1 MQYSGFNKILRSV
14 FVQTLLNKLDDGTF
28 SDFFEDWK
36 WIFSYSRK
44 YTKVIICYTII
55 GIISSTL
62 GLVSSVASKYMID
75 IITGYQFE
83 KLWLVAVIMV
93 SSMVVSLLF
102 TSLVNRYST
111 KLSVYVNN
119 DMQADIFDRII
130 DADWLSISQFENGD
144 ILNRFNNDVNT
155 VASNAVSWLPNLI
168 IYVYSIAATL
178 AVILYYDA
186 TMALIALLS
195 APILLLS
202 GRYLMRKNSE
212 YRRKV
217 LEVNSKLMNYEV
229 ETFYN
234 FDTIKT
240 FGVMEH
246 YSKGLRG
253 WQERFKQT
261 NLAYNL
267 FTIKTNIG
275 MSVLS
280 AGVSFLAFG
289 YCLFRLWTGDILYG
303 TMTLFLEQRSKLSN
317 QFSNLVRIIPGML
330 NSAVSARRIREL
342 VELPREVHM
351 PEQSERMRQ
360 AAQHGFTV
368 QLEHVNFAYIQEHR
382 VLTDSNFIASPG
394 EIVALVGPSGE
405 GKTTMLRMILGLL
418 HPNQGTAQLVTQ
430 DGETVPIHA
439 DTRRYFSY
447 VPQGNTLMSG
457 TIADNLRVV
466 KENATEEEIKEAA
479 SIAQA
484 LDFVEEKKDGFDSAI
499 AQGGSNVS
507 GGQRQRLAIARAI
520 VKKPK
525 IMVFDDSFS
534 ALDMKTDA
542 ALRKALADKIK
553 DSTVLIVAQRI
564 STIIHADQILVLD
577 EGKIVGMGKHED
589 LLKNCEVYEQIAKS
603 QLSAKE
609 LGLNEK
615 EASL

>member
-111 KLSVYVNN
+111 KLSIYVNN

-195 APILLLS
+195 APILLLF

-234 FDTIKT
+234 FDTIKS

-466 KENATEEEIKEAA
+466 KEDATEEEIK
-479 SIAQA
+479 QA
-484 LDFVEEKKDGFDSAI
+484 LETACAWEFVQKMPDGIHSLL
-499 AQGGSNVS
+499 GTRGRGVS
-507 GGQRQRLAIARAI
+507 EGQ
-520 VKKPK
+520 
-525 IMVFDDSFS
+525 
-534 ALDMKTDA
+534 
-542 ALRKALADKIK
+542 
-553 DSTVLIVAQRI
+553 AQRI
-564 STIIHADQILVLD
+564 SIARAVLRDAPILLLD
-577 EGKIVGMGKHED
+577 EATSALDVATERQVLRNIMHRHPNKTCIVTTHRPSVLNLCQRIYRVIDTKVTQLD
-589 LLKNCEVYEQIAKS
+589 EQ
-603 QLSAKE
+603 
-609 LGLNEK
+609 
-615 EASL
+615 ASNQMVQDF

>member
-111 KLSVYVNN
+111 KLSIYVNN

-144 ILNRFNNDVNT
+144 ILNRFNNDVNI
-155 VASNAVSWLPNLI
+155 VASNAVSWLPNWI

-234 FDTIKT
+234 FDTIKS

-360 AAQHGFTV
+360 AARHGFTV

-382 VLTDSNFIASPG
+382 VLTDSNFIAAPG

-466 KENATEEEIKEAA
+466 KEDATEEEI
-479 SIAQA
+479 QRA
-484 LDFVEEKKDGFDSAI
+484 LETACAWEFVQKMPDGIHSLL
-499 AQGGSNVS
+499 GTRGRGVS
-507 GGQRQRLAIARAI
+507 EGQ
-520 VKKPK
+520 
-525 IMVFDDSFS
+525 
-534 ALDMKTDA
+534 
-542 ALRKALADKIK
+542 
-553 DSTVLIVAQRI
+553 AQRI
-564 STIIHADQILVLD
+564 SIARAVLRDAPILLLD
-577 EGKIVGMGKHED
+577 EATSALDVATERQVLRNIMHRHPNKTCIVTTHRPSVLNLCQRIYRVIDTKVTQLD
-589 LLKNCEVYEQIAKS
+589 EQ
-603 QLSAKE
+603 
-609 LGLNEK
+609 
-615 EASL
+615 ASNQMVQDF

>member
-111 KLSVYVNN
+111 KLSIYVNN

-234 FDTIKT
+234 FDTIKS

-289 YCLFRLWTGDILYG
+289 YCLLRLWTGDILYG

-466 KENATEEEIKEAA
+466 KEDATEEEIK
-479 SIAQA
+479 QA
-484 LDFVEEKKDGFDSAI
+484 LETACAWEFVQKMPDGIHSLL
-499 AQGGSNVS
+499 GTRGRGVS
-507 GGQRQRLAIARAI
+507 EGQ
-520 VKKPK
+520 
-525 IMVFDDSFS
+525 
-534 ALDMKTDA
+534 
-542 ALRKALADKIK
+542 
-553 DSTVLIVAQRI
+553 AQRI
-564 STIIHADQILVLD
+564 SIARAVLRDAPILLLD
-577 EGKIVGMGKHED
+577 EATSALDVATERQVLRNIMHRHPNKTCIVTTHRPSVLNLCQRIYRVIDTKVTQLD
-589 LLKNCEVYEQIAKS
+589 EQ
-603 QLSAKE
+603 
-609 LGLNEK
+609 
-615 EASL
+615 ASNQMVQDF

>member
-111 KLSVYVNN
+111 KLSIYVNN

-186 TMALIALLS
+186 AMALIALLS

-234 FDTIKT
+234 FDTIKS

-360 AAQHGFTV
+360 AARHGFTV

-382 VLTDSNFIASPG
+382 VLTDSNFIAAPG

-466 KENATEEEIKEAA
+466 KEDATEEEI
-479 SIAQA
+479 QRA
-484 LDFVEEKKDGFDSAI
+484 LETACAWEFVQKMPDGIHSLL
-499 AQGGSNVS
+499 GTRGRGVS
-507 GGQRQRLAIARAI
+507 EGQ
-520 VKKPK
+520 
-525 IMVFDDSFS
+525 
-534 ALDMKTDA
+534 
-542 ALRKALADKIK
+542 
-553 DSTVLIVAQRI
+553 AQRI
-564 STIIHADQILVLD
+564 SIARAVLRDAPILLLD
-577 EGKIVGMGKHED
+577 EATSALDVATERQVLRNIMHRHPNKTCIVTTHRPSVLNLCQRIYRVIDTK
-589 LLKNCEVYEQIAKS
+589 VT
-603 QLSAKE
+603 QLDE
-609 LGLNEK
+609 R
-615 EASL
+615 ASNQMVQDF

>member
-111 KLSVYVNN
+111 KLSIYVNN

-234 FDTIKT
+234 FDTIKS

-360 AAQHGFTV
+360 AARHGFAV

-382 VLTDSNFIASPG
+382 VLTDSNFIAAPG

-466 KENATEEEIKEAA
+466 KEDATEEEIKRALETACA
-479 SIAQA
+479 WEFVQKMPDSIHS
-484 LDFVEEKKDGFDSAI
+484 LLGTR
-499 AQGGSNVS
+499 GRGVS
-507 GGQRQRLAIARAI
+507 EGQ
-520 VKKPK
+520 
-525 IMVFDDSFS
+525 
-534 ALDMKTDA
+534 
-542 ALRKALADKIK
+542 
-553 DSTVLIVAQRI
+553 AQRI
-564 STIIHADQILVLD
+564 SIARAVLRDAPILLLD
-577 EGKIVGMGKHED
+577 EATSALDVATERQVLRNIMHRHPNKTCIVTTHRPSVLNLCQRIYRVIDTKVTQLD
-589 LLKNCEVYEQIAKS
+589 EQ
-603 QLSAKE
+603 
-609 LGLNEK
+609 
-615 EASL
+615 ASNQMVQDF

>member
-111 KLSVYVNN
+111 KLSIYVNN

-234 FDTIKT
+234 FDTIKS

-317 QFSNLVRIIPGML
+317 QFSNLVRIVPGML

-466 KENATEEEIKEAA
+466 KEDATEEEIK
-479 SIAQA
+479 QA
-484 LDFVEEKKDGFDSAI
+484 LETACAWEFVQKMPDGIHSLL
-499 AQGGSNVS
+499 GTRGRGVS
-507 GGQRQRLAIARAI
+507 EGQ
-520 VKKPK
+520 
-525 IMVFDDSFS
+525 
-534 ALDMKTDA
+534 
-542 ALRKALADKIK
+542 
-553 DSTVLIVAQRI
+553 AQRI
-564 STIIHADQILVLD
+564 SIARAVLRDAPILLLD
-577 EGKIVGMGKHED
+577 EATSALDVATERQVLRNIMHRHPNKTCIVTTHRPSVLNLCQRIYRVIDTKVTQLD
-589 LLKNCEVYEQIAKS
+589 EQ
-603 QLSAKE
+603 
-609 LGLNEK
+609 
-615 EASL
+615 ASNQMVQDF

>member
-111 KLSVYVNN
+111 KLSIYVNN

-217 LEVNSKLMNYEV
+217 LEVNSTLMNYEV

-234 FDTIKT
+234 FDTIKS

-466 KENATEEEIKEAA
+466 KEDATEEEIK
-479 SIAQA
+479 QA
-484 LDFVEEKKDGFDSAI
+484 LETACAWEFVQKMPDGIHSLL
-499 AQGGSNVS
+499 GTRGRGVS
-507 GGQRQRLAIARAI
+507 EGQ
-520 VKKPK
+520 
-525 IMVFDDSFS
+525 
-534 ALDMKTDA
+534 
-542 ALRKALADKIK
+542 
-553 DSTVLIVAQRI
+553 AQRI
-564 STIIHADQILVLD
+564 SIARAVLRDAPILLLD
-577 EGKIVGMGKHED
+577 EATSALDVATERQVLRNIMHRHPNKTCIVTTHRPSVLNLCQRIYRVIDTKVTQLD
-589 LLKNCEVYEQIAKS
+589 EQ
-603 QLSAKE
+603 
-609 LGLNEK
+609 
-615 EASL
+615 ASNQMVQDF

>member
-111 KLSVYVNN
+111 KLSIYVNN

-217 LEVNSKLMNYEV
+217 LEINSKLMNYEV

-234 FDTIKT
+234 FDTIKS

-466 KENATEEEIKEAA
+466 KEDATEEEIK
-479 SIAQA
+479 QA
-484 LDFVEEKKDGFDSAI
+484 LETACAWEFVQKMPDGIHSLL
-499 AQGGSNVS
+499 GTRGRGVS
-507 GGQRQRLAIARAI
+507 EGQ
-520 VKKPK
+520 
-525 IMVFDDSFS
+525 
-534 ALDMKTDA
+534 
-542 ALRKALADKIK
+542 
-553 DSTVLIVAQRI
+553 AQRI
-564 STIIHADQILVLD
+564 SIARAVLRDAPILLLD
-577 EGKIVGMGKHED
+577 EATSALDVATERQVLRNIMHRHPNKTCIVTTHRPSVLNLCQRIYRVIDTKVTQLD
-589 LLKNCEVYEQIAKS
+589 EQ
-603 QLSAKE
+603 
-609 LGLNEK
+609 
-615 EASL
+615 ASNQMVQDF

>member
-111 KLSVYVNN
+111 KLSIYVNN

-144 ILNRFNNDVNT
+144 ILNRFNNDVNI

-234 FDTIKT
+234 FDTIKS

-317 QFSNLVRIIPGML
+317 QFSNLL

-360 AAQHGFTV
+360 AARHGFTV

-382 VLTDSNFIASPG
+382 VLTDSNFIAAPG

-466 KENATEEEIKEAA
+466 KEDATEEEI
-479 SIAQA
+479 QRA
-484 LDFVEEKKDGFDSAI
+484 LETACAWEFVQKMPDGIHSLL
-499 AQGGSNVS
+499 GTRGRGVS
-507 GGQRQRLAIARAI
+507 EGQ
-520 VKKPK
+520 
-525 IMVFDDSFS
+525 
-534 ALDMKTDA
+534 
-542 ALRKALADKIK
+542 
-553 DSTVLIVAQRI
+553 AQRI
-564 STIIHADQILVLD
+564 SIARAVLRDAPILLLD
-577 EGKIVGMGKHED
+577 EATSALDVATERQVLRNIMHRHPNKTCIVTTHRPSVLNLCQRIYRVIDTKVTQLD
-589 LLKNCEVYEQIAKS
+589 EQ
-603 QLSAKE
+603 
-609 LGLNEK
+609 
-615 EASL
+615 ASNQMVQDF

>member
-111 KLSVYVNN
+111 KLSIYVNN

-234 FDTIKT
+234 FDTIKS

-466 KENATEEEIKEAA
+466 KEDATEEEIK
-479 SIAQA
+479 QA
-484 LDFVEEKKDGFDSAI
+484 LETACAWEFVQKMPDGIHSLL
-499 AQGGSNVS
+499 GTRGRGVS
-507 GGQRQRLAIARAI
+507 EGQ
-520 VKKPK
+520 
-525 IMVFDDSFS
+525 
-534 ALDMKTDA
+534 
-542 ALRKALADKIK
+542 
-553 DSTVLIVAQRI
+553 AQRI
-564 STIIHADQILVLD
+564 SIARAVLRDAPILLLD
-577 EGKIVGMGKHED
+577 EATSALDVATERQVLRNIMHRHPNNTCIVTTHRPSVLNLCQRIYRVIDTKVTQLD
-589 LLKNCEVYEQIAKS
+589 EQAS
-603 QLSAKE
+603 NQMVQDFYFLPDKE
-609 LGLNEK
+609 NLPQNFLGRFFVRYRI
-615 EASL
+615 

>member
-111 KLSVYVNN
+111 KLSIYVNN

-234 FDTIKT
+234 FDTIKS

-368 QLEHVNFAYIQEHR
+368 QLEHVNFAYIQERR

-418 HPNQGTAQLVTQ
+418 HPNHGTAQLVTQ
-430 DGETVPIHA
+430 DGEAVPIHA

-466 KENATEEEIKEAA
+466 KEDATEEEIK
-479 SIAQA
+479 QA
-484 LDFVEEKKDGFDSAI
+484 LETACAWEFVQKMPDGIHSLL
-499 AQGGSNVS
+499 GTRGRGVS
-507 GGQRQRLAIARAI
+507 EGQ
-520 VKKPK
+520 
-525 IMVFDDSFS
+525 
-534 ALDMKTDA
+534 
-542 ALRKALADKIK
+542 
-553 DSTVLIVAQRI
+553 AQRI
-564 STIIHADQILVLD
+564 SIARAVLRDAPILLLD
-577 EGKIVGMGKHED
+577 EATSALDVATERQVLRNIMHRHPNKTCIVTTHRPSVLNLCQRIYRVIDTKVTQLD
-589 LLKNCEVYEQIAKS
+589 EQ
-603 QLSAKE
+603 
-609 LGLNEK
+609 
-615 EASL
+615 ASNQMVQDF

>member
-111 KLSVYVNN
+111 KLSIYVNN

-234 FDTIKT
+234 FDTIKS

-246 YSKGLRG
+246 YSKGLRD

-360 AAQHGFTV
+360 AAQYGFTV

-466 KENATEEEIKEAA
+466 KEDATEEEIR
-479 SIAQA
+479 QA
-484 LDFVEEKKDGFDSAI
+484 LETACAWEFVQKMPDGIHSLL
-499 AQGGSNVS
+499 GTRGRGVS
-507 GGQRQRLAIARAI
+507 EGQ
-520 VKKPK
+520 
-525 IMVFDDSFS
+525 
-534 ALDMKTDA
+534 
-542 ALRKALADKIK
+542 
-553 DSTVLIVAQRI
+553 AQRI
-564 STIIHADQILVLD
+564 SIARAVLRDAPILLLD
-577 EGKIVGMGKHED
+577 EATSALDVATERQVLRNIMHRHPNKTCIVTTHRPSVLNLCQRIYRVIDTKVTQLD
-589 LLKNCEVYEQIAKS
+589 EQ
-603 QLSAKE
+603 
-609 LGLNEK
+609 
-615 EASL
+615 ASNQMVQDF

>member
-111 KLSVYVNN
+111 KLSIYVNN

-234 FDTIKT
+234 FDTIKS

-466 KENATEEEIKEAA
+466 KEDATEEEIK
-479 SIAQA
+479 QA
-484 LDFVEEKKDGFDSAI
+484 LETACAWEFVQKMPDGIHSLL
-499 AQGGSNVS
+499 GTRGRGVS
-507 GGQRQRLAIARAI
+507 EGQ
-520 VKKPK
+520 
-525 IMVFDDSFS
+525 
-534 ALDMKTDA
+534 
-542 ALRKALADKIK
+542 
-553 DSTVLIVAQRI
+553 AQRI
-564 STIIHADQILVLD
+564 SIARAVLRDAPILLLD
-577 EGKIVGMGKHED
+577 EATSALDVATERQVLRNIMHRHPNNTCIVTTHRPSVLNLCQRIYRVIDTKVTQLD
-589 LLKNCEVYEQIAKS
+589 EQ
-603 QLSAKE
+603 
-609 LGLNEK
+609 
-615 EASL
+615 ASNQMVQDF

>member
-111 KLSVYVNN
+111 KLSIYVNN

-234 FDTIKT
+234 FDTIKS

-360 AAQHGFTV
+360 AARHGFTV

-418 HPNQGTAQLVTQ
+418 HPNQGTVQLVTQ

-466 KENATEEEIKEAA
+466 KEDATEEEIK
-479 SIAQA
+479 QA
-484 LDFVEEKKDGFDSAI
+484 LETACAWEFVQKMPDGIHSLL
-499 AQGGSNVS
+499 GTRGRGVS
-507 GGQRQRLAIARAI
+507 EGQ
-520 VKKPK
+520 
-525 IMVFDDSFS
+525 
-534 ALDMKTDA
+534 
-542 ALRKALADKIK
+542 
-553 DSTVLIVAQRI
+553 AQRI
-564 STIIHADQILVLD
+564 SIARAVLRDAPILLLD
-577 EGKIVGMGKHED
+577 EATSALDVATERQVLRNIMHRHPNKTCIVTTHRPSVLNLCQRIYRVIDTKVTQLD
-589 LLKNCEVYEQIAKS
+589 EQ
-603 QLSAKE
+603 
-609 LGLNEK
+609 
-615 EASL
+615 ASNQMVQDF

>member
-111 KLSVYVNN
+111 KLSIYVNN

-234 FDTIKT
+234 FDTIKS

-360 AAQHGFTV
+360 AARHGFTV

-382 VLTDSNFIASPG
+382 VLTDSNFIAAPG

-457 TIADNLRVV
+457 TIANNLRVV
-466 KENATEEEIKEAA
+466 KEDATEEEI
-479 SIAQA
+479 QRA
-484 LDFVEEKKDGFDSAI
+484 LETACAWEFVQKMPDGIHSLL
-499 AQGGSNVS
+499 GTRGRGVS
-507 GGQRQRLAIARAI
+507 EGQ
-520 VKKPK
+520 
-525 IMVFDDSFS
+525 
-534 ALDMKTDA
+534 
-542 ALRKALADKIK
+542 
-553 DSTVLIVAQRI
+553 AQRI
-564 STIIHADQILVLD
+564 SIARAVLRDAPILLLD
-577 EGKIVGMGKHED
+577 EATSALDVATERQVLRNIMHRHPNKTCIVTTHRPSVLNLCQRIYRVIDTKVTQLD
-589 LLKNCEVYEQIAKS
+589 EQ
-603 QLSAKE
+603 
-609 LGLNEK
+609 
-615 EASL
+615 ASNQMVQDF

>member
-1 MQYSGFNKILRSV
+1 MRYTGFNKLLRSV
-14 FVQTLLNKLDDGTF
+14 FVQTILDKLDDGTF
-28 SDFFEDWK
+28 SDFLEDWK

-44 YTKVIICYTII
+44 YTKIIVFYTVI

-102 TSLVNRYST
+102 TSLVDRYST
-111 KLSVYVNN
+111 KLSIYVNN

-234 FDTIKT
+234 FDTIKS

-330 NSAVSARRIREL
+330 NGAVSARRIREL
-342 VELPREVHM
+342 VELPREIHL
-351 PEQSERMRQ
+351 PEQSEQMKQ
-360 AAQHGFTV
+360 AARHGFTV
-368 QLEHVNFAYIQEHR
+368 QLSHVNFAYVEHQR
-382 VLTDSNFIASPG
+382 VLTDSNFVARPG

-418 HPNQGTAQLVTQ
+418 HPNNGEAQLIALS
-430 DGETVPIHA
+430 GITVPINA

-466 KENATEEEIKEAA
+466 KEDATEEEIK
-479 SIAQA
+479 QA
-484 LDFVEEKKDGFDSAI
+484 LQTACAWEFVKKMPDGINSLL
-499 AQGGSNVS
+499 GTRGRGVS
-507 GGQRQRLAIARAI
+507 EGQAQRLSIARAI
-520 VKKPK
+520 LRDAP
-525 IMVFDDSFS
+525 ILLLDEATS
-534 ALDMKTDA
+534 ALDVTTERQVLRNIVQQHPNKTC
-542 ALRKALADKIK
+542 
-553 DSTVLIVAQRI
+553 IVTTHRP
-564 STIIHADQILVLD
+564 SVLD
-577 EGKIVGMGKHED
+577 
-589 LLKNCEVYEQIAKS
+589 LCQRVYRVVDTKVT
-603 QLSAKE
+603 E
-609 LGLNEK
+609 LDERESNQMVQDF
-615 EASL
+615 

>member
-111 KLSVYVNN
+111 KLSIYVNN

-234 FDTIKT
+234 FDTIKS

-360 AAQHGFTV
+360 AARHGFTV

-430 DGETVPIHA
+430 NGETVPIHA

-466 KENATEEEIKEAA
+466 KEDATEEEI
-479 SIAQA
+479 QRA
-484 LDFVEEKKDGFDSAI
+484 LETACAWEFVQKMPDGIHSLL
-499 AQGGSNVS
+499 GTRGRGVS
-507 GGQRQRLAIARAI
+507 EGQ
-520 VKKPK
+520 
-525 IMVFDDSFS
+525 
-534 ALDMKTDA
+534 
-542 ALRKALADKIK
+542 
-553 DSTVLIVAQRI
+553 AQRI
-564 STIIHADQILVLD
+564 SIARAVLRDAPILLLD
-577 EGKIVGMGKHED
+577 EATSALDVATERQVLRNIMHRHPNKTCIVTTHRPSVLNLCQRIYRVIDTKVTQLD
-589 LLKNCEVYEQIAKS
+589 EQ
-603 QLSAKE
+603 
-609 LGLNEK
+609 
-615 EASL
+615 ASNQMVQDF

>member
-111 KLSVYVNN
+111 KLSIYVNN

-178 AVILYYDA
+178 TVILYYDA

-234 FDTIKT
+234 FDTIKS

-466 KENATEEEIKEAA
+466 KEDATEEEIK
-479 SIAQA
+479 QA
-484 LDFVEEKKDGFDSAI
+484 LETACAWEFVQKMPDGIHSLL
-499 AQGGSNVS
+499 GTRGRGVS
-507 GGQRQRLAIARAI
+507 EGQ
-520 VKKPK
+520 
-525 IMVFDDSFS
+525 
-534 ALDMKTDA
+534 
-542 ALRKALADKIK
+542 
-553 DSTVLIVAQRI
+553 AQRI
-564 STIIHADQILVLD
+564 SIARAVLRDAPILLLD
-577 EGKIVGMGKHED
+577 EATSALDVATERQVLRNIMHRHPNKTCIVTTHRPSVLNLCQRIYRVIDTKVTQLD
-589 LLKNCEVYEQIAKS
+589 EQ
-603 QLSAKE
+603 
-609 LGLNEK
+609 
-615 EASL
+615 ASNQMVQDF

>member
-62 GLVSSVASKYMID
+62 GLVSSVSSKYMID

-111 KLSVYVNN
+111 KLSIYVNN

-234 FDTIKT
+234 FDTIKS

-360 AAQHGFTV
+360 AARHGFTV

-382 VLTDSNFIASPG
+382 VLTDSNFIAAPG

-466 KENATEEEIKEAA
+466 KEDATEEEI
-479 SIAQA
+479 QRA
-484 LDFVEEKKDGFDSAI
+484 LETACAWEFVQKMPDGIHSLL
-499 AQGGSNVS
+499 GTRGRGVS
-507 GGQRQRLAIARAI
+507 EGQ
-520 VKKPK
+520 
-525 IMVFDDSFS
+525 
-534 ALDMKTDA
+534 
-542 ALRKALADKIK
+542 
-553 DSTVLIVAQRI
+553 AQRI
-564 STIIHADQILVLD
+564 SIARAVLRDAPILLLD
-577 EGKIVGMGKHED
+577 EATSALDVATERQVLRNIMHRHPNKTCIVTTHRPSVLNLCQRIYRVIDTKVTQLD
-589 LLKNCEVYEQIAKS
+589 EQ
-603 QLSAKE
+603 
-609 LGLNEK
+609 
-615 EASL
+615 ASNQMVQDF

>member
-111 KLSVYVNN
+111 KLSIYVNN

-234 FDTIKT
+234 FDTIKS

-430 DGETVPIHA
+430 DGETVPIQA

-466 KENATEEEIKEAA
+466 KENATEEEIK
-479 SIAQA
+479 QA
-484 LDFVEEKKDGFDSAI
+484 LETACAWEFVQKMPDGIHSLL
-499 AQGGSNVS
+499 GTRGRGVS
-507 GGQRQRLAIARAI
+507 EGQ
-520 VKKPK
+520 
-525 IMVFDDSFS
+525 
-534 ALDMKTDA
+534 
-542 ALRKALADKIK
+542 
-553 DSTVLIVAQRI
+553 AQRI
-564 STIIHADQILVLD
+564 SIARAVLRDAPILLLD
-577 EGKIVGMGKHED
+577 EATSALDVATERQVLRNIMHRHPNKTCIVTTHRPSVLNLCQRIYRVIDTKVTQLD
-589 LLKNCEVYEQIAKS
+589 EQ
-603 QLSAKE
+603 
-609 LGLNEK
+609 
-615 EASL
+615 ASNQMVQDF

>member
-1 MQYSGFNKILRSV
+1 MLRSV
-14 FVQTLLNKLDDGTF
+14 FVQTILDKLDDGTF
-28 SDFFEDWK
+28 SDFLEDWK

-44 YTKVIICYTII
+44 YIKIIVFYTVI

-93 SSMVVSLLF
+93 SSMVVSLIF

-111 KLSVYVNN
+111 KLSIYVNN

-234 FDTIKT
+234 FDTIKS

-330 NSAVSARRIREL
+330 NGAVSARRIREL
-342 VELPREVHM
+342 VELPREMHL
-351 PEQSERMRQ
+351 PEQSEQMKQ
-360 AAQHGFTV
+360 AARQGFTV
-368 QLEHVNFAYIQEHR
+368 QLSHVNFAYVEHQR
-382 VLTDSNFIASPG
+382 VLTDSNFVARPG

-418 HPNQGTAQLVTQ
+418 HPNNGEAQLIALS
-430 DGETVPIHA
+430 GITVSINA

-466 KENATEEEIKEAA
+466 KEDATEEEIK
-479 SIAQA
+479 QA
-484 LDFVEEKKDGFDSAI
+484 LQTACAWEFVKKMPDGINSLL
-499 AQGGSNVS
+499 GTRGRGVS
-507 GGQRQRLAIARAI
+507 EGQAQRLSIARAI
-520 VKKPK
+520 LRDAP
-525 IMVFDDSFS
+525 ILLLDEATS
-534 ALDMKTDA
+534 ALDVTTERQVLRNIVQQHPNKTC
-542 ALRKALADKIK
+542 
-553 DSTVLIVAQRI
+553 IVTTHRP
-564 STIIHADQILVLD
+564 SVLD
-577 EGKIVGMGKHED
+577 
-589 LLKNCEVYEQIAKS
+589 LCQRVYRVVDTKVT
-603 QLSAKE
+603 E
-609 LGLNEK
+609 LDERESNQMVQDF
-615 EASL
+615 

>member
-83 KLWLVAVIMV
+83 KLWLVAAIMV

-111 KLSVYVNN
+111 KLSIYVNN

-234 FDTIKT
+234 FDTIKS

-466 KENATEEEIKEAA
+466 KEDATEEEIK
-479 SIAQA
+479 QA
-484 LDFVEEKKDGFDSAI
+484 LETACAWEFVQKMPDGIHSLL
-499 AQGGSNVS
+499 GTRGRGVS
-507 GGQRQRLAIARAI
+507 EGQ
-520 VKKPK
+520 
-525 IMVFDDSFS
+525 
-534 ALDMKTDA
+534 
-542 ALRKALADKIK
+542 
-553 DSTVLIVAQRI
+553 AQRI
-564 STIIHADQILVLD
+564 SIARAVLRDAPILLLD
-577 EGKIVGMGKHED
+577 EATSALDVATERQVLRNIMHRHPNKTCIVTTHRPSVLNLCQRIYRVIDTKVTQLD
-589 LLKNCEVYEQIAKS
+589 EQ
-603 QLSAKE
+603 
-609 LGLNEK
+609 
-615 EASL
+615 ASNQMVQDF

>member
-1 MQYSGFNKILRSV
+1 MRYSGFNKLLRSV
-14 FVQTLLNKLDDGTF
+14 FVQTILDKLDDGTF
-28 SDFFEDWK
+28 SDFLEDWK

-44 YTKVIICYTII
+44 YTRVIIFYTMI

-93 SSMVVSLLF
+93 SSMTVSLIF

-111 KLSVYVNN
+111 KLSIYVNN

-168 IYVYSIAATL
+168 IYLYSIAATF
-178 AVILYYDA
+178 AVILHYDA
-186 TMALIALLS
+186 TMAFIALLS

-234 FDTIKT
+234 FDTIKS

-275 MSVLS
+275 MSLLS

-317 QFSNLVRIIPGML
+317 QFSNLVHVIPGML
-330 NSAVSARRIREL
+330 NGAVSARRIREL
-342 VELPREVHM
+342 VELPREIHL
-351 PEQSERMRQ
+351 PEQSARMKQ
-360 AAQHGFTV
+360 AAQRGFTV
-368 QLEHVNFAYIQEHR
+368 RLSHVNFAYVEQHR
-382 VLTDSNFIASPG
+382 VLTDSSFVAHPG

-418 HPNQGTAQLVTQ
+418 HPNDGEAQLIAW
-430 DGETVPIHA
+430 DGDAVSINA

-466 KENATEEEIKEAA
+466 KEDAAEDEIKK
-479 SIAQA
+479 A
-484 LDFVEEKKDGFDSAI
+484 LQTACAWEFVEKMPDGIHSLL
-499 AQGGSNVS
+499 GTRGRGVS
-507 GGQRQRLAIARAI
+507 EGQAQRLSIARAVLRDAPI
-520 VKKPK
+520 LLL
-525 IMVFDDSFS
+525 DEATS
-534 ALDMKTDA
+534 ALDVATERQVLRNIVQQHPNKTC
-542 ALRKALADKIK
+542 
-553 DSTVLIVAQRI
+553 IVTTHRP
-564 STIIHADQILVLD
+564 SVLD
-577 EGKIVGMGKHED
+577 
-589 LLKNCEVYEQIAKS
+589 LCQRVYRVVDTKVTELDEQES
-603 QLSAKE
+603 NQMVQDF
-609 LGLNEK
+609 
-615 EASL
+615 

>member
-111 KLSVYVNN
+111 KLSIYVNN

-234 FDTIKT
+234 FDTIKS

-360 AAQHGFTV
+360 AARHGFTV

-382 VLTDSNFIASPG
+382 VLTDSNFIAAPG

-418 HPNQGTAQLVTQ
+418 RPNQGTAQLVTQ

-466 KENATEEEIKEAA
+466 KEDATEEEI
-479 SIAQA
+479 QRA
-484 LDFVEEKKDGFDSAI
+484 LETACAWEFVQKMPDGIHSLL
-499 AQGGSNVS
+499 GTRGRGVS
-507 GGQRQRLAIARAI
+507 EGQ
-520 VKKPK
+520 
-525 IMVFDDSFS
+525 
-534 ALDMKTDA
+534 
-542 ALRKALADKIK
+542 
-553 DSTVLIVAQRI
+553 AQRI
-564 STIIHADQILVLD
+564 SIARAVLRDAPILLLD
-577 EGKIVGMGKHED
+577 EATSALDVATERQVLRNIMHRHPNKTCIVTTHRPSVLNLCQRIYRVIDTKVTQLD
-589 LLKNCEVYEQIAKS
+589 EQ
-603 QLSAKE
+603 
-609 LGLNEK
+609 
-615 EASL
+615 ASNQMVQDF

>member
-111 KLSVYVNN
+111 KLSIYVNN

-234 FDTIKT
+234 FDTIKS

-360 AAQHGFTV
+360 AARHGFTV

-382 VLTDSNFIASPG
+382 VLTDSNFIAAPG

-466 KENATEEEIKEAA
+466 KEDATEEEIK
-479 SIAQA
+479 QA
-484 LDFVEEKKDGFDSAI
+484 LATACAWEFVQKMPDGIHSLL
-499 AQGGSNVS
+499 GTRGRGVS
-507 GGQRQRLAIARAI
+507 EGQ
-520 VKKPK
+520 
-525 IMVFDDSFS
+525 
-534 ALDMKTDA
+534 
-542 ALRKALADKIK
+542 
-553 DSTVLIVAQRI
+553 AQRI
-564 STIIHADQILVLD
+564 SIARAVLRDAPILLLD
-577 EGKIVGMGKHED
+577 EATSALDVATERQVLRNIMHRHPNKTCIVTTHRPSVLNLCQRIYRVIDTKVTQLD
-589 LLKNCEVYEQIAKS
+589 EQ
-603 QLSAKE
+603 
-609 LGLNEK
+609 
-615 EASL
+615 ASNQMVQDF

>member
-111 KLSVYVNN
+111 KLSIYVNN

-234 FDTIKT
+234 FDTIKS

-466 KENATEEEIKEAA
+466 KEDATEEEIR
-479 SIAQA
+479 QA
-484 LDFVEEKKDGFDSAI
+484 LETACAWEFVQKMPDGIHSLL
-499 AQGGSNVS
+499 GTRGRGVS
-507 GGQRQRLAIARAI
+507 EGQ
-520 VKKPK
+520 
-525 IMVFDDSFS
+525 
-534 ALDMKTDA
+534 
-542 ALRKALADKIK
+542 
-553 DSTVLIVAQRI
+553 AQRI
-564 STIIHADQILVLD
+564 SIARAVLRDAPILLLD
-577 EGKIVGMGKHED
+577 EATSALDVATERQVLRNIMHRHPNKTCIVTTHRPSVLNLCQRIYRVIDTKVTQLD
-589 LLKNCEVYEQIAKS
+589 EQ
-603 QLSAKE
+603 
-609 LGLNEK
+609 
-615 EASL
+615 ASNQMVQDF

>member
-111 KLSVYVNN
+111 KLSIYVNN

-234 FDTIKT
+234 FDTIKS

-430 DGETVPIHA
+430 DEETVPIHA

-466 KENATEEEIKEAA
+466 KEDATEEEIK
-479 SIAQA
+479 QA
-484 LDFVEEKKDGFDSAI
+484 LETACAWEFVQKMPDGIHSLL
-499 AQGGSNVS
+499 GTRGRGVS
-507 GGQRQRLAIARAI
+507 EGQ
-520 VKKPK
+520 
-525 IMVFDDSFS
+525 
-534 ALDMKTDA
+534 
-542 ALRKALADKIK
+542 
-553 DSTVLIVAQRI
+553 AQRI
-564 STIIHADQILVLD
+564 SIARAVLRDAPILLLD
-577 EGKIVGMGKHED
+577 EATSALDVATERQVLRNIMHRHPNKTCIVTTHRPSVLNLCQRIYRVIDTKVTQLD
-589 LLKNCEVYEQIAKS
+589 EQ
-603 QLSAKE
+603 
-609 LGLNEK
+609 
-615 EASL
+615 ASNQMVQDF

>member
-111 KLSVYVNN
+111 KLSIYVNN

-234 FDTIKT
+234 FDTIKS

-303 TMTLFLEQRSKLSN
+303 TMTLFLEQCSKLSN

-466 KENATEEEIKEAA
+466 KEDATEEEIK
-479 SIAQA
+479 QA
-484 LDFVEEKKDGFDSAI
+484 LETACAWEFVQKMPDGIHSLL
-499 AQGGSNVS
+499 GTRGRGVS
-507 GGQRQRLAIARAI
+507 EGQ
-520 VKKPK
+520 
-525 IMVFDDSFS
+525 
-534 ALDMKTDA
+534 
-542 ALRKALADKIK
+542 
-553 DSTVLIVAQRI
+553 AQRI
-564 STIIHADQILVLD
+564 SIARAVLRDAPILLLD
-577 EGKIVGMGKHED
+577 EATSALDVATERQVLRNIMHRHPNKTCIVTTHRPSVLNLCQRIYRVIDTKVTQLD
-589 LLKNCEVYEQIAKS
+589 EQ
-603 QLSAKE
+603 
-609 LGLNEK
+609 
-615 EASL
+615 ASNQMVQDF

>member
-111 KLSVYVNN
+111 KLSIYVNN

-234 FDTIKT
+234 FDTIKS

-360 AAQHGFTV
+360 AARHGFTV

-382 VLTDSNFIASPG
+382 VLTDSNFIAAPG

-466 KENATEEEIKEAA
+466 KEDATEEEIQRALE
-479 SIAQA
+479 IACA
-484 LDFVEEKKDGFDSAI
+484 WEFVQKMPDGIHSLL
-499 AQGGSNVS
+499 GTRGRGVS
-507 GGQRQRLAIARAI
+507 EGQ
-520 VKKPK
+520 
-525 IMVFDDSFS
+525 
-534 ALDMKTDA
+534 
-542 ALRKALADKIK
+542 
-553 DSTVLIVAQRI
+553 AQRI
-564 STIIHADQILVLD
+564 SIARAVLRDAPILLLD
-577 EGKIVGMGKHED
+577 EATSALDVATERQVLRNIMHRHPNKTCIVTTHRPSVLNLCQRIYRVIDTKVTQLD
-589 LLKNCEVYEQIAKS
+589 EQ
-603 QLSAKE
+603 
-609 LGLNEK
+609 
-615 EASL
+615 ASNQMVQDF

>member
-111 KLSVYVNN
+111 KLSIYVNN

-217 LEVNSKLMNYEV
+217 LELNSKLMNYEV

-234 FDTIKT
+234 FDTIKS

-466 KENATEEEIKEAA
+466 KEDATEEEIK
-479 SIAQA
+479 QA
-484 LDFVEEKKDGFDSAI
+484 LETACAWEFVQKMPDGIHSLL
-499 AQGGSNVS
+499 GTRGRGVS
-507 GGQRQRLAIARAI
+507 EGQ
-520 VKKPK
+520 
-525 IMVFDDSFS
+525 
-534 ALDMKTDA
+534 
-542 ALRKALADKIK
+542 
-553 DSTVLIVAQRI
+553 AQRI
-564 STIIHADQILVLD
+564 SIARAVLRDAPILLLD
-577 EGKIVGMGKHED
+577 EATSALDVATERQVLRNIMHRHPNKTCIVTTHRPSVLNLCQRIYRVIDTKVTQLD
-589 LLKNCEVYEQIAKS
+589 EQ
-603 QLSAKE
+603 
-609 LGLNEK
+609 
-615 EASL
+615 ASNQMVQDF

>member
-111 KLSVYVNN
+111 KLSIYVNN

-234 FDTIKT
+234 FDTIKS

-360 AAQHGFTV
+360 AARHGFTV

-382 VLTDSNFIASPG
+382 VLTDSNFIAAPG

-418 HPNQGTAQLVTQ
+418 HPNQGTAQLVMQ

-466 KENATEEEIKEAA
+466 KEDATEEEIKR
-479 SIAQA
+479 A
-484 LDFVEEKKDGFDSAI
+484 LETACAWEFVQKMPDGIHSLL
-499 AQGGSNVS
+499 GTRGRGVS
-507 GGQRQRLAIARAI
+507 EGQ
-520 VKKPK
+520 
-525 IMVFDDSFS
+525 
-534 ALDMKTDA
+534 
-542 ALRKALADKIK
+542 
-553 DSTVLIVAQRI
+553 AQRI
-564 STIIHADQILVLD
+564 SIARAVLRDAPILLLD
-577 EGKIVGMGKHED
+577 EATSALDVATERQVLRNIMHRHPNKTCIVTTHRPSVLNLCQRIYRVIDTKVTQLD
-589 LLKNCEVYEQIAKS
+589 EQ
-603 QLSAKE
+603 
-609 LGLNEK
+609 
-615 EASL
+615 ASNQMVQDF

>member
-93 SSMVVSLLF
+93 FSMVVSLLF

-111 KLSVYVNN
+111 KLSIYVNN

-234 FDTIKT
+234 FDTIKS

-466 KENATEEEIKEAA
+466 KEDATEEEIK
-479 SIAQA
+479 QA
-484 LDFVEEKKDGFDSAI
+484 LETACAWEFVQKMPDGIHSLL
-499 AQGGSNVS
+499 GTRGRGVS
-507 GGQRQRLAIARAI
+507 EGQ
-520 VKKPK
+520 
-525 IMVFDDSFS
+525 
-534 ALDMKTDA
+534 
-542 ALRKALADKIK
+542 
-553 DSTVLIVAQRI
+553 AQRI
-564 STIIHADQILVLD
+564 SIARAVLRDAPILLLD
-577 EGKIVGMGKHED
+577 EATSALDVATERQVLRNIMHRHPNKTCIVTTHRPSVLNLCQRIYRVIDTKVTQLD
-589 LLKNCEVYEQIAKS
+589 EQ
-603 QLSAKE
+603 
-609 LGLNEK
+609 
-615 EASL
+615 ASNQMVQDF

>member
-1 MQYSGFNKILRSV
+1 
-14 FVQTLLNKLDDGTF
+14 
-28 SDFFEDWK
+28 
-36 WIFSYSRK
+36 
-44 YTKVIICYTII
+44 
-55 GIISSTL
+55 
-62 GLVSSVASKYMID
+62 MID

-111 KLSVYVNN
+111 KLSIYVNN

-144 ILNRFNNDVNT
+144 ILNRFTTDVNT

-234 FDTIKT
+234 FDTIKS

-368 QLEHVNFAYIQEHR
+368 QLEHVNFAYIQE
-382 VLTDSNFIASPG
+382 LS
-394 EIVALVGPSGE
+394 L
-405 GKTTMLRMILGLL
+405 
-418 HPNQGTAQLVTQ
+418 
-430 DGETVPIHA
+430 IH
-439 DTRRYFSY
+439 
-447 VPQGNTLMSG
+447 
-457 TIADNLRVV
+457 I
-466 KENATEEEIKEAA
+466 
-479 SIAQA
+479 
-484 LDFVEEKKDGFDSAI
+484 
-499 AQGGSNVS
+499 
-507 GGQRQRLAIARAI
+507 
-520 VKKPK
+520 
-525 IMVFDDSFS
+525 
-534 ALDMKTDA
+534 
-542 ALRKALADKIK
+542 
-553 DSTVLIVAQRI
+553 
-564 STIIHADQILVLD
+564 
-577 EGKIVGMGKHED
+577 
-589 LLKNCEVYEQIAKS
+589 
-603 QLSAKE
+603 
-609 LGLNEK
+609 
-615 EASL
+615 

>member
-111 KLSVYVNN
+111 KLSIYVNN

-234 FDTIKT
+234 FDTIKS

-360 AAQHGFTV
+360 AARHGFTV

-430 DGETVPIHA
+430 NGETVPIHA

-466 KENATEEEIKEAA
+466 KEDATEEEI
-479 SIAQA
+479 QRA
-484 LDFVEEKKDGFDSAI
+484 LETACAWEFVQKMPDGIHSLL
-499 AQGGSNVS
+499 GTRGRGVS
-507 GGQRQRLAIARAI
+507 EGQ
-520 VKKPK
+520 
-525 IMVFDDSFS
+525 
-534 ALDMKTDA
+534 
-542 ALRKALADKIK
+542 
-553 DSTVLIVAQRI
+553 AQRI
-564 STIIHADQILVLD
+564 SIARAVLRDAPILLLD
-577 EGKIVGMGKHED
+577 EATSALDVATERQVLRNIMHRHPNKTCIVTTHRPSVLNLCQRIYRVIDTK
-589 LLKNCEVYEQIAKS
+589 VT
-603 QLSAKE
+603 QLD
-609 LGLNEK
+609 EK
-615 EASL
+615 ASNQMVQDF